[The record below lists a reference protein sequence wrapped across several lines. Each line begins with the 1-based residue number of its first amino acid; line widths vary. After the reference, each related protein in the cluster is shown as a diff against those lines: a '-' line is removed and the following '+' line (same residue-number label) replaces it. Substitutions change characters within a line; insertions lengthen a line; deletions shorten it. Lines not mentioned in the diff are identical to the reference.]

1 MNKRPPVTYE
11 KGKNPLVRVIKKLF
25 GYYPVLA
32 PLTMACILFSS
43 IVSAIPSLF
52 IQNILAVVEK
62 WYRDGNWA
70 AARAEI
76 LPYITLLIVLYVLSI
91 LSMVTYSQLMAYMT
105 QGFLNKLRIV
115 CYHNIYIETFCIL
128 SKTKIMPKLYKN
140 NKDIF

>member
-32 PLTMACILFSS
+32 PLTIACILFSS

-91 LSMVTYSQLMAYMT
+91 LS
-105 QGFLNKLRIV
+105 I
-115 CYHNIYIETFCIL
+115 
-128 SKTKIMPKLYKN
+128 
-140 NKDIF
+140 IFISFTISVSHTDPHHLPDM